1 MSVIFQELESALYGE
16 KSPNIAKTLKVIG
29 TLFIIQGNLAEAKIY
44 LNRALTIFEAR
55 GMLKMLKE
63 VKQKLKMVQ

>member
-1 MSVIFQELESALYGE
+1 LYGE

-29 TLFIIQGNLAEAKIY
+29 TLLIIQSNPVEAKIY
-44 LNRALTIFEAR
+44 LNRAMAIFEAR

-63 VKQKLKMVQ
+63 VKQKLKMV